1 MNLPAAAPL
10 LVLAISA
17 AAVLGLLS
25 LRRSYTLTII
35 TTGLGLLA
43 ALASIADAARPTG
56 AFSGGAGLFAFNLAA
71 YGFMALILL
80 SAFLILVI
88 AASYWREDTAVPREE
103 FPLLLLIATLGA
115 ACLAASGN
123 CITLF
128 LGLETMTLAMIGM
141 IAYPRY
147 RPQAEE
153 AGLKYLILSGMSSAF
168 VLFGIG
174 LIDLCTGS
182 LGFAQILDWAPA
194 DGPSHATLL
203 AGLALLGIG
212 AAFKLSVVPFHIWV
226 PDIYAGA
233 PAPSGGYLAVIAKIA
248 VLAVIIR
255 LIDQAGGKLSADI
268 TTLITI
274 IAILSML
281 AGNLLALLQGNIKR
295 ILGYSSIAHLGY
307 LLVAILASGSI
318 GRTAVVFYLV
328 TYSLTMI
335 AAFGVIA
342 ALSNSA
348 ASEDEDTVIQLR
360 GLFWLRPALAG
371 VLTLALLSLAGI
383 PPAIGFIAKM
393 YVFAAGIHTALWN
406 LTGVMVASSIIGLF
420 YYLNIILTMAM
431 RPGPQ
436 TQPHSVPF
444 ISRIV
449 MASVGLPM
457 LIFGIAP
464 QPLIALLR
472 VVFQ

>member
-1 MNLPAAAPL
+1 MNPQAAAPL
-10 LVLAISA
+10 LILALTAGIL
-17 AAVLGLLS
+17 LGLIS
-25 LRRSYTLTII
+25 VRRSYSLTLL

-43 ALASIADAARPTG
+43 ALASIPAAAKLAGQAAAMP
-56 AFSGGAGLFAFNLAA
+56 GLFVLNLAA
-71 YGFMALILL
+71 LGFIALILL
-80 SAFLILVI
+80 GALLILVI
-88 AASYWREDTAVPREE
+88 AASYWRADTPVPREE

-115 ACLAASGN
+115 GCLAASAN
-123 CITLF
+123 FITLF
-128 LGLETMTLAMIGM
+128 LGLETMTLATIGM
-141 IAYPRY
+141 IAYPRF

-174 LIDLCTGS
+174 LIELCTGS
-182 LGFAQILDWAPA
+182 LGFTQILAWTPPDAA
-194 DGPSHATLL
+194 SRAMLL
-203 AGLALLGIG
+203 AGLALLSIG

-233 PAPSGGYLAVIAKIA
+233 PAPSGGFLAVIAKIA
-248 VLAVIIR
+248 VLAVVIR
-255 LIDQAGGKLSADI
+255 LLAEAGGKLPADMSE
-268 TTLITI
+268 LITI
-274 IAILSML
+274 IAMLSML

-307 LLVAILASGSI
+307 LLVAILASGTVGHI
-318 GRTAVVFYLV
+318 AVVFYLV
-328 TYSLTMI
+328 TYSITMI

-342 ALSNSA
+342 ALSNA
-348 ASEDEDTVIQLR
+348 ASAQDEDSIADLR
-360 GLFWLRPALAG
+360 GLFWLRPGLAG
-371 VLTLALLSLAGI
+371 ILTLALLSLAGI

-393 YVFAAGIHTALWN
+393 YIFAAGIHTDLWN

-436 TQPHSVPF
+436 TQLHAIPF
-444 ISRIV
+444 ISRVV
-449 MASVGLPM
+449 MATVGLPM

-464 QPLIALLR
+464 QPLISLLR
-472 VVFQ
+472 TVFQ

>member
-1 MNLPAAAPL
+1 MNPQAAAPL
-10 LVLAISA
+10 LILAITV
-17 AAVLGLLS
+17 AVLLGLIS
-25 LRRSYTLTII
+25 LRRSHRLSVLA
-35 TTGLGLLA
+35 TGLGLLA
-43 ALASIADAARPTG
+43 ALASIPTAARLAGQAP
-56 AFSGGAGLFAFNLAA
+56 AMPGLFAFNLAA
-71 YGFMALILL
+71 LGFIALILL
-80 SAFLILVI
+80 SAFLILII
-88 AASYWREDTAVPREE
+88 AASYWRADMPVPREE
-103 FPLLLLIATLGA
+103 FSLLLLIATLGA
-115 ACLAASGN
+115 SCLAASAN
-123 CITLF
+123 FITLF

-141 IAYPRY
+141 IAYPRH

-174 LIDLCTGS
+174 LIELCTGS
-182 LGFAQILDWAPA
+182 LGFTQLLAWTPPDPA
-194 DGPSHATLL
+194 SRAMLL

-233 PAPSGGYLAVIAKIA
+233 PAPSGGFLAVIAKIA
-248 VLAVIIR
+248 VLAVVIR
-255 LIDQAGGKLSADI
+255 LLAEAGSQLPTGLSE
-268 TTLITI
+268 LITL

-281 AGNLLALLQGNIKR
+281 AGNLLALLQRNIKR

-307 LLVAILASGSI
+307 LLVAILASGSV
-318 GRTAVVFYLV
+318 GRTAVAFYLV
-328 TYSLTMI
+328 TYAITMI

-342 ALSNSA
+342 ALSNA
-348 ASEDEDTVIQLR
+348 ASSQDEASIADLR
-360 GLFWLRPALAG
+360 GLFWQRPGLAG
-371 VLTLALLSLAGI
+371 ILTLALLSLAGI

-393 YVFAAGIHTALWN
+393 YIFAAGIHTALWN

-436 TQPHSVPF
+436 TPPHAIPF
-444 ISRIV
+444 ISRLV
-449 MASVGLPM
+449 MTAVGLPM

-472 VVFQ
+472 AVFQ

>member
-1 MNLPAAAPL
+1 MTFQAAAPL
-10 LVLAISA
+10 LILAISV
-17 AAVLGLLS
+17 AVLLGLIS
-25 LRRSYTLTII
+25 LRRSFPLAAIA
-35 TTGLGLLA
+35 TGIGLLA
-43 ALASIADAARPTG
+43 ALASLPYAANAPATPP
-56 AFSGGAGLFAFNLAA
+56 GLFVFNLAA
-71 YGFMALILL
+71 LGFIALILL
-80 SAFLILVI
+80 SALLILII
-88 AASYWREDTAVPREE
+88 ATPYWRADTPVPREE

-115 ACLAASGN
+115 VALAASGN
-123 CITLF
+123 FITLF

-174 LIDLCTGS
+174 LIELCTGS
-182 LGFAQILDWAPA
+182 LDFSQLLVWAPPDA
-194 DGPSHATLL
+194 PSHAMLL
-203 AGLALLGIG
+203 VGLALLGIG

-233 PAPSGGYLAVIAKIA
+233 PAPSGGYVAVIAKIS
-248 VLAVIIR
+248 VLAVLIR
-255 LIDQAGGKLSADI
+255 LTGQAGGKLPADVAA
-268 TTLITI
+268 LITVS
-274 IAILSML
+274 AILSML

-307 LLVAILASGSI
+307 LLVAILAAGTV
-318 GRTAVVFYLV
+318 GQTAVEFYLV

-335 AAFGVIA
+335 GAFGVIS
-342 ALSNSA
+342 ALSNA
-348 ASEDEDTVIQLR
+348 AAAQDDDSVANLR
-360 GLFWLRPALAG
+360 GLFWVRPGLAG
-371 VLTLALLSLAGI
+371 ILTLALLSLAGI

-406 LTGVMVASSIIGLF
+406 LTGVMVASSIVGLF
-420 YYLNIILTMAM
+420 YYLNIILIMSM
-431 RPGPQ
+431 RPAQ
-436 TQPHSVPF
+436 EAARQAIPF
-444 ISRIV
+444 LSRIA
-449 MASVGLPM
+449 MATIGLPM

-472 VVFQ
+472 AVFQ